1 MTNIKAYNEEERIND
16 LLSYFI
22 LDTAP
27 EQELDEIAQ
36 IASAVCGTPVGLIS
50 FIDKERQWFKSTY
63 GYEIENMPRQ
73 VSFCQHTLAKPD
85 DLLIVEDP
93 LKDDRFVDSPLV
105 VYDPKVRFYAGA
117 PLVTPSGNVLGTIC
131 VLDNKP
137 NSLNETQ
144 LLAMQNLAKQ
154 VMKFLNARKIILLQK
169 ENIASNIEKLKKL
182 SDQAPGVIF
191 QLEMTKDGQL
201 SFPFISQG
209 ISRLHPSLD
218 AESIKKDA
226 RIAFSIIHP
235 DDQDMI
241 RNSLKN
247 ALSKLAPW
255 YVEYRVLNKDGNTE
269 WHVGKATTELGE
281 DGKVVC
287 YGTFQ
292 NITNHKEYQQTL
304 ERIAF
309 DISHVMRKPVTTLL
323 GLTGMIDE
331 NIDINSIDLKEYIGH
346 IKTVSEEMERYTQE
360 LNQVYSEKQ
369 KYFKDVEVL

>member
-1 MTNIKAYNEEERIND
+1 MEMKIYNEEERIND

-22 LDTAP
+22 MDTAP
-27 EQELDEIAQ
+27 EQELDDIAQ
-36 IASAVCGTPVGLIS
+36 IASAVCSTPVGLIS

-241 RNSLKN
+241 RHSLKN

-360 LNQVYSEKQ
+360 LNQIYSEKQ